1 MGSQDF
7 TSGRSSLA
15 GFDKVQDTVRNRV
28 RRLEVY
34 RARSLSRIEVLHE
47 ESLKMSISA
56 AASGT
61 RLYSIPTAL
70 ISDLDPGEEDLA
82 AGASDEGDRGMCD
95 GLARAA

>member
-1 MGSQDF
+1 
-7 TSGRSSLA
+7 
-15 GFDKVQDTVRNRV
+15 
-28 RRLEVY
+28 
-34 RARSLSRIEVLHE
+34 
-47 ESLKMSISA
+47 MSISA

-61 RLYSIPTAL
+61 HLYSIPTPL